1 MRTGCKVG
9 FIDITTEATAREFD
23 WCFFEIINRFDNDM
37 LISRISSRVHIVAK
51 AIHINYSS
59 ARVLSMWKFTED
71 WRVKFAIFHEK
82 HFNSVSVSF
91 LSNPYCLGS
100 SYVLLPV
107 SCSVSCL
114 EHLTSRIVL
123 SLPSSQHSGS
133 IVRSAKCR
141 YLSYSV
147 SNFGVFYPTR
157 ATRCTD
163 GGEIWH
169 DKFHPIGATVMA

>member
-1 MRTGCKVG
+1 
-9 FIDITTEATAREFD
+9 
-23 WCFFEIINRFDNDM
+23 
-37 LISRISSRVHIVAK
+37 
-51 AIHINYSS
+51 
-59 ARVLSMWKFTED
+59 
-71 WRVKFAIFHEK
+71 VKFAIFHEK
-82 HFNSVSVSF
+82 HSNSVSVSF
-91 LSNPYCLGS
+91 QSNPYCLGS

-147 SNFGVFYPTR
+147 SDFGGFFAPQGRHVAPMGVKFGMPNFTPSMQQWWYRTPKTENFTGYN
-157 ATRCTD
+157 
-163 GGEIWH
+163 
-169 DKFHPIGATVMA
+169 